1 MQSQHTGPPYMIY
14 SSTVKGYS
22 LMVMRICCI
31 LSSSERKLSSISFC
45 DWQTACQPHQ
55 SFVGL
60 QFKDLWLCTVQQE
73 WHPWAKLTVKVP
85 VTAEHSNKKILHLKL
100 FI

>member
-1 MQSQHTGPPYMIY
+1 MIY
-14 SSTVKGYS
+14 SSTLKGYIVWS
-22 LMVMRICCI
+22 CEDLLYI
-31 LSSSERKLSSISFC
+31 LSFSERKLSSISFC

-73 WHPWAKLTVKVP
+73 WHPQAKLIVKVQ
-85 VTAEHSNKKILHLKL
+85 VTAKHSNKKKS